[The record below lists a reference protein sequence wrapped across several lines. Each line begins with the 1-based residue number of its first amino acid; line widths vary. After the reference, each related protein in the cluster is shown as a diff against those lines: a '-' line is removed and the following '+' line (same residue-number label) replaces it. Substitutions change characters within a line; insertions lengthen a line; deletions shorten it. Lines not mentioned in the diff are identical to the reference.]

1 MAAGR
6 LGCPSCGA
14 PVPPETR
21 SCPYCAT
28 VLALV
33 SCPSCFAPVFR
44 GSKHCPSC
52 GAAVSR
58 EAAEPRP
65 PRPCPECR
73 RDMGTVTVGSVTLD
87 ECGTCG
93 GVFVDPPSF
102 ERICAEREQQ
112 SVVLQTRLPAPPAT
126 GTPRPDRYWPCP
138 VCGRLMNRQNFA
150 RVSGVLVDVCKGHGV
165 WFNHGELRAIVEFVR
180 AGGLGRAREREKAD
194 LEEER
199 RRLRE
204 ERYAQSLRSGSP
216 APLESRSDHFDYGAV
231 FSAARDLLKTLF
243 D

>member
-14 PVPPETR
+14 PAPPETR

-33 SCPSCFAPVFR
+33 SCPSCFAPVFL

-58 EAAEPRP
+58 EAPGPRP
-65 PRPCPECR
+65 ARPCPECR
-73 RDMGTVTVGSVTLD
+73 RDMGTVKVGSVTLD

-93 GVFVDPPSF
+93 GVFVEPASF

-112 SVVLQTRLPAPPAT
+112 SVVLRTSLSAPAT

-150 RVSGVLVDVCKGHGV
+150 RISGVLVDVCKGHGV
-165 WFNHGELRAIVEFVR
+165 WFNHGELRAIVEFIR
-180 AGGLGRAREREKAD
+180 AGGLDRAREREKAD

-199 RRLRE
+199 CRLRE
-204 ERYAQSLRSGSP
+204 ERYAQSLRSGSS
-216 APLESRSDHFDYGAV
+216 APLDSGGDHFDYGAV
-231 FSAARDLLKTLF
+231 FSAARDLLRGFF